1 MLWDDLSLL
10 SRFFLINGEF
20 TNSEGFLGNRECETL
35 GLCVFLGMGEWA
47 SLGLEVSFVIFSF
60 SFVLLDRLVVTGECS
75 VLSLSL
81 ATLLFSSCLFLF
93 SPVMSDSFD
102 GFLDRSFS
110 PPDLS
115 VVLGLSDL
123 RAFVSSL
130 DNSSD
135 FQVSSLV
142 FIPYK
147 EPH

>member
-1 MLWDDLSLL
+1 MSG
-10 SRFFLINGEF
+10 FFLINGEF
-20 TNSEGFLGNRECETL
+20 SNSEAFLGNGECDTL
-35 GLCVFLGMGEWA
+35 GLCVFLGMGECA

-60 SFVLLDRLVVTGECS
+60 SFVLLALVVAGECPF
-75 VLSLSL
+75 LSLSL
-81 ATLLFSSCLFLF
+81 TPLFLSSCLFLF

-102 GFLDRSFS
+102 GFLGRSFS

-123 RAFVSSL
+123 WTFFSSL

-147 EPH
+147 